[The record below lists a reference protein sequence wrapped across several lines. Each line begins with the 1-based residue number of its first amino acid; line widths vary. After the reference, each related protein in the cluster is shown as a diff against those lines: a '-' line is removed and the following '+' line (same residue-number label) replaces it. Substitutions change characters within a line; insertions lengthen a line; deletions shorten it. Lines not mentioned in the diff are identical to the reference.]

1 MIQKVRRPMPTYE
14 YRCEKCGHEFERDQ
28 RITDEPVKKCP
39 SCRAARVKRLI
50 STTSFVL
57 KGGGWYSDLYSSG
70 KGKPDTGESKTDS
83 GEGKTASGGEGKTAS
98 GGEGKSAS
106 GSEAA
111 TSKEATPKPSS
122 GGDAKPAADKGGKRS
137 ATKTEAA

>member
-1 MIQKVRRPMPTYE
+1 MPTYE
-14 YRCEKCGHEFERDQ
+14 YQCEKCGHEFERDQ

-50 STTSFVL
+50 SATSFVL

-70 KGKPDTGESKTDS
+70 KRKPDTGESKTANA
-83 GEGKTASGGEGKTAS
+83 GES
-98 GGEGKSAS
+98 KSSS

-111 TSKEATPKPSS
+111 TSKEATSKPSS
-122 GGDAKPAADKGGKRS
+122 DGDAKPASDKGGKRK